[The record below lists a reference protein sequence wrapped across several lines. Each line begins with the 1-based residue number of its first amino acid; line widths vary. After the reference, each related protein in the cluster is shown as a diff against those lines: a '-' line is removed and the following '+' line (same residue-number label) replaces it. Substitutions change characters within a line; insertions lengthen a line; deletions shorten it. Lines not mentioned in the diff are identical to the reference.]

1 MSVLKKIMTAIR
13 GGAREIG
20 ELVVDANGTRIF
32 EQEIKDA
39 QRHLNKARQ
48 DLTGVMA
55 NQMQAG
61 RKVESLKTEISEH
74 EGYAGQALDKNDEAL
89 ALEIAE
95 KIANLDTEL
104 SEQTEVHN
112 SYSGHVG
119 RLKDLVKKTERQIKE
134 YERQLTMVK
143 TTESVQKAS
152 AAITENFASSNS
164 KMLSAKDSLE
174 RIKKRQQDTYD
185 RLAAAEELEAEN
197 SSKGLEEKM
206 KAAGIGE
213 QDTNASSVLDRIR
226 ANRSSV

>member
-1 MSVLKKIMTAIR
+1 MDILKKIMTAIR
-13 GGAREIG
+13 GGAREVG

-39 QRHLNKARQ
+39 QVHLNRARQ
-48 DLTGVMA
+48 DLTAVMA

-61 RKVESLKTEISEH
+61 RKVESLKTEIAEH
-74 EGYAGQALDKNDEAL
+74 EGYAGQALDKNDEEL
-89 ALEIAE
+89 ALEIAD

-104 SEQTEVHN
+104 AEQAEVHR
-112 SYSGHVG
+112 SYSVHVD
-119 RLKDLVKKTERQIKE
+119 RLKGLVKKTERQIKE
-134 YERQLTMVK
+134 YERQLSMVK

-152 AAITENFASSNS
+152 AAITDNFASSNS

-174 RIKKRQQDTYD
+174 RIKKRQQDNYD

-197 SSKGLEEKM
+197 SDKSLNDKM

-213 QDTNASSVLDRIR
+213 QDKNANSVLERIR
-226 ANRSSV
+226 ANR